1 MHLHI
6 YSPMYLYID
15 IEKLYMSPVTYVL
28 LVTPGDEGVPDK
40 IGGEKGKEMNTKI
53 RKIFNSWRC
62 FGKNPALATKILL
75 NMVVVTLLRPITPP
89 YVRFN
94 MRGLEIPE
102 ECPEDAH
109 TLAIG
114 TALLY
119 SLALVVGY
127 LFIYLTYG
135 ALWR

>member
-1 MHLHI
+1 
-6 YSPMYLYID
+6 
-15 IEKLYMSPVTYVL
+15 VTKVSQI
-28 LVTPGDEGVPDK
+28 K
-40 IGGEKGKEMNTKI
+40 RGGEKEEKTMKTKI
-53 RKIFNSWRC
+53 KKIFSSWRC

-94 MRGLEIPE
+94 MRGLEIPK

-127 LFIYLTYG
+127 LFIYLSYST
-135 ALWR
+135 LWR